1 MKKQS
6 KSSKP
11 VEKNCIDVVDIK
23 LDESSSSSSSSDS
36 DGHRNIKVRLLLF
49 VNKYIGKKDVS
60 SFIRNKLFGI

>member
-6 KSSKP
+6 KSCKS

-23 LDESSSSSSSSDS
+23 LDESSSSSDS

-60 SFIRNKLFGI
+60 SFIPNSNYNQHL